1 MLQLL
6 GATAIWGATFVVIRD
21 SVVSVDPAAL
31 VLARFCLAAPVLFAS
46 ALLLRRRF
54 TRAVWIGG
62 ALSGAVA
69 ALAFALQAQGLTST
83 AAGTSA
89 FLTALGSLF
98 AGFFAW
104 PLLGQR
110 PGRVLVVGVA
120 IAGAGVALLTGVHG
134 FSLGAG
140 EALTIAG
147 ALAFG
152 MQVVVLARF
161 APTVDPLALTAV
173 QALGLA
179 VAVAPFGAPHL
190 SGAMFSAALL
200 PRLGYLV
207 IGGSIVAPLLQIL
220 AQQRLSAGRTGLL
233 LGLEP
238 VFAAVF
244 AVAFGAEHP
253 PTAWWAG
260 AALILLAVWLVESL
274 A

>member
-1 MLQLL
+1 MFQLL
-6 GATAIWGATFVVIRD
+6 GATVIWGATFVVIRD

-31 VLARFCLAAPVLFAS
+31 VLARFAIAALVLFAV
-46 ALLLRRRF
+46 ALLLRRPF
-54 TRAVWIGG
+54 TREVWIGG

-69 ALAFALQAQGLTST
+69 ALAFGLQAQGLTST

-110 PGRVLVVGVA
+110 PQRSLALA
-120 IAGAGVALLTGVHG
+120 IVIAAAGVALLTGVRR
-134 FSLGAG
+134 FAFGAG

-161 APTVDPLALTAV
+161 APRVDPLALTAV

-190 SGAMFSAALL
+190 SAALFSAALL

-220 AQQRLSAGRTGLL
+220 AQRRLSAGRTGLL

-238 VFAAVF
+238 VFATVF
-244 AVAFGAEHP
+244 AVTLGAEHP

-260 AALILLAVWLVESL
+260 AALILMAVWLVESR